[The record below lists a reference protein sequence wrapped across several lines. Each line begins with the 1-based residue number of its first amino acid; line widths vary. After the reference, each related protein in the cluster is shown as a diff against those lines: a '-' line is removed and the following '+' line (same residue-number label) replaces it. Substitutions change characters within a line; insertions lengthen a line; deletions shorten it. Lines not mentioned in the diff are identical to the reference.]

1 MASINIYNHMNKFEQ
16 EKSTLLELPILKHF
30 DESKGEIAL
39 NTQTLKKGEK
49 SLFWV
54 IALGLL
60 GIGGYLTWTYIIPPL
75 FTMLGQVIALSAT
88 AIFLIFLV
96 IMFPVIMKALRFAA
110 KNMHKA
116 LIQSNPFNELEEQ
129 KKKMVKNREV
139 FKNTKAKLKGLKNE
153 MEMEASKSEKEAKA
167 YQEELLSLQRQ
178 SEKLKS
184 AMDEMVRINGVSAK
198 DTDEY
203 VALQS
208 ELAKKLSNSQRIS
221 NQYEQSK
228 SFIQKYGVRAN
239 VLGKMDR
246 KLTLA
251 GTAIDIKI
259 ADFDAT
265 ITMLRKEYEFAK
277 NAKAATESAKNAMMF
292 TKDWE
297 LEYALEVVTST
308 IAQDIARTSENLL
321 DIDTLTSQ
329 YSVDNDELYSRLDSL
344 ADKIKTGDNTI
355 PDSTKYTNPNYKMT
369 KDDKQN
375 AGGFG
380 DIF

>member
-1 MASINIYNHMNKFEQ
+1 MNTFEK

-30 DESKGEIAL
+30 DETKGEIAL
-39 NTQTLKKGEK
+39 SSNKLKKGQK
-49 SLFWV
+49 GIFWLLAMGLFGV
-54 IALGLL
+54 
-60 GIGGYLTWTYIIPPL
+60 GGYLVWTYIIPPL

-96 IMFPVIMKALRFAA
+96 MMFPVILKSLRFAT
-110 KNMHKA
+110 KNIHKA
-116 LIQSNPFNELEEQ
+116 LIQNNPFNELEEQ
-129 KKKMVKNREV
+129 KLKMIKNRDV
-139 FKNTKAKLKGLKNE
+139 FKNTKTKLKGLKNE
-153 MEMEASKSEKEAKA
+153 MEIEASKAEKEAKA
-167 YQEELLSLQRQ
+167 FQEEVLSLQRQ

-184 AMDEMVRINGVSAK
+184 SMDEMVKIHGISAK

-208 ELAKKLSNSQRIS
+208 ELARKLSDSQRIT

-259 ADFDAT
+259 ADFDVT
-265 ITMLRKEYEFAK
+265 ITMLKKEYTFAK
-277 NAKAATESAKNAMMF
+277 NARAATESAKSAMLF

-297 LEYALEVVTST
+297 LDYALDVVTST

-321 DIDTLTSQ
+321 DIDTLTSK
-329 YSVDNDELYSRLDSL
+329 YSVDSDELYSRLDLL
-344 ADKIKTGDNTI
+344 ADKIKTGENTI
-355 PDSTKYTNPNYKMT
+355 PDSTKYSNQNYKMT
-369 KDDKQN
+369 KEDKQES
-375 AGGFG
+375 GGFG

>member
-1 MASINIYNHMNKFEQ
+1 MDNRYEQ
-16 EKSTLLELPILKHF
+16 ERSTLLELPILKHF

-39 NTQTLKKGEK
+39 NSNTLKKGEK
-49 SLFWV
+49 GLFW
-54 IALGLL
+54 ALALALMGV
-60 GIGGYLTWTYIIPPL
+60 GGYLIWTYIIPPL

-88 AIFLIFLV
+88 AVFLIFLV
-96 IMFPVIMKALRFAA
+96 MMFPVIMKGLRFAT
-110 KNMHKA
+110 KNLHKA

-129 KKKMVKNREV
+129 KNKMMKNRDV

-153 MEMEASKSEKEAKA
+153 MEIEASKSEKEAKEF
-167 YQEELLSLQRQ
+167 QEDVLSLQRQ

-184 AMDEMVRINGVSAK
+184 AMDEMVKINGIGAK

-208 ELAKKLSNSQRIS
+208 ELAKKLSDSQRIS

-259 ADFDAT
+259 ADFDTT

-277 NAKAATESAKNAMMF
+277 NAKAATESAKSAMMF

-308 IAQDIARTSENLL
+308 IAQDIARTSENLI
-321 DIDTLTSQ
+321 DIDALTSK

-344 ADKIKTGDNTI
+344 ADEIKTGENTI
-355 PDSTKYTNPNYKMT
+355 PDSTKYAGQNYKMT
-369 KDDKQN
+369 KEDNQN

>member
-1 MASINIYNHMNKFEQ
+1 MDNRYEQ

-39 NTQTLKKGEK
+39 NTNTLKKGEK
-49 SLFWV
+49 GLFW
-54 IALGLL
+54 ALALALMGV
-60 GIGGYLTWTYIIPPL
+60 GGYLTWTYIIPPL

-88 AIFLIFLV
+88 AVFLIFLV
-96 IMFPVIMKALRFAA
+96 MMFPVIMKGLRFAT
-110 KNMHKA
+110 KNLHKA

-129 KKKMVKNREV
+129 KNKMMKNRDV

-153 MEMEASKSEKEAKA
+153 MEIEASKSEKEAKEF
-167 YQEELLSLQRQ
+167 QEDVLSLQRQ

-184 AMDEMVRINGVSAK
+184 AMDEMVKINGIAAK

-208 ELAKKLSNSQRIS
+208 ELAKKLSDSQRIS

-259 ADFDAT
+259 ADFETT

-277 NAKAATESAKNAMMF
+277 NAKAATESAKSAMMF

-308 IAQDIARTSENLL
+308 IAQDIARTSENLI
-321 DIDTLTSQ
+321 DIDALTSK

-344 ADKIKTGDNTI
+344 ADEIKTGESTI
-355 PDSTKYTNPNYKMT
+355 PDSTKYTSSNYKMS
-369 KDDKQN
+369 KEDKQN

>member
-1 MASINIYNHMNKFEQ
+1 MTTKFEQ
-16 EKSTLLELPILKHF
+16 EKTALSELPILKHF

-39 NTQTLKKGEK
+39 SKDTLKKGEK
-49 SLFWV
+49 GLFWAL
-54 IALGLL
+54 ALGLL
-60 GIGGYLTWTYIIPPL
+60 GAGGYLIWTYIIPPL
-75 FTMLGQVIALSAT
+75 FTMLGQAIAISAVGV
-88 AIFLIFLV
+88 FLV
-96 IMFPVIMKALRFAA
+96 FLVMMYPVIMKFLRFTTR
-110 KNMHKA
+110 NLHRA
-116 LIQSNPFNELEEQ
+116 LIKSDPFNELEEQ
-129 KKKMVKNREV
+129 KQKMIKNREV
-139 FKNTKAKLKGLKNE
+139 FKTTKAKLKGLKNE
-153 MEMEASKSEKEAKA
+153 MEIEAGKSEKEAKDF
-167 YQEELLSLQRQ
+167 QEQVLSLQRQ

-184 AMDEMVRINGVSAK
+184 AMDEMVRQHGVGAK

-208 ELAKKLSNSQRIS
+208 ELARKLSDSQRVS
-221 NQYEQSK
+221 TQYEQSK
-228 SFIQKYGVRAN
+228 TFIQKYGVRAN

-265 ITMLRKEYEFAK
+265 VTMLRKEYEFAK
-277 NAKAATESAKNAMMF
+277 NAKAATESAKSAMMF

-308 IAQDIARTSENLL
+308 IAQDIARTSENLI
-321 DIDTLTSQ
+321 DIDALTSQ
-329 YSVDNDELYSRLDSL
+329 YSVDSDELYSRLDTL

-355 PDSTKYTNPNYKMT
+355 PDSTKYTSPNYKLS
-369 KDDKQN
+369 KEDKQN

>member
-1 MASINIYNHMNKFEQ
+1 MNKYEQ

-39 NTQTLKKGEK
+39 KSNSLKKGEK
-49 SLFWV
+49 GLFWV

-110 KNMHKA
+110 KNIHKA

-129 KKKMVKNREV
+129 KQKMIKNREV

-153 MEMEASKSEKEAKA
+153 MEMEASKSEKEAKD
-167 YQEELLSLQRQ
+167 YQEQLLSLQRQ

-184 AMDEMVRINGVSAK
+184 AMDEMVRQHGAGAK

-265 ITMLRKEYEFAK
+265 ITMLRK
-277 NAKAATESAKNAMMF
+277 AKAATESAKNAMMF

-355 PDSTKYTNPNYKMT
+355 PDSTKYSNPNYKMS
-369 KDDKQN
+369 KEDKQN

>member
-1 MASINIYNHMNKFEQ
+1 MTKLEQ
-16 EKSTLLELPILKHF
+16 EKNTLLELPILKHF

-39 NTQTLKKGEK
+39 KGNNLKQGEK
-49 SLFWV
+49 NLFWV

-60 GIGGYLTWTYIIPPL
+60 GLGGYLTWTYIIPPL

-88 AIFLIFLV
+88 AFFLIFLV
-96 IMFPVIMKALRFAA
+96 IMFPVIMKALRFSA
-110 KNMHKA
+110 KNIHKA
-116 LIQSNPFNELEEQ
+116 LINSNPFNELEEQ
-129 KKKMVKNREV
+129 KQKMIKNREV

-153 MEMEASKSEKEAKA
+153 MEIEAAKSEKEATT
-167 YQEELLSLQRQ
+167 YQEEVISLQRQ
-178 SEKLKS
+178 SEKLKN
-184 AMDEMVRINGVSAK
+184 AMDEMVKQHGVGAK

-203 VALQS
+203 VTLQS

-297 LEYALEVVTST
+297 LDYALDVVTST

-329 YSVDNDELYSRLDSL
+329 YSVDNDELYTRLDTL

-355 PDSTKYTNPNYKMT
+355 PDSTKYSSPNYNLSKEE
-369 KDDKQN
+369 KLN

-380 DIF
+380 NIF

>member
-1 MASINIYNHMNKFEQ
+1 MDNRYEQ

-39 NTQTLKKGEK
+39 NANTLKKGEK
-49 SLFWV
+49 TLFW
-54 IALGLL
+54 ALTLALMGA
-60 GIGGYLTWTYIIPPL
+60 GGYLIWTYIIPPL

-88 AIFLIFLV
+88 AVFLIFLV
-96 IMFPVIMKALRFAA
+96 MMFPVIMKGLRFAT
-110 KNMHKA
+110 KNIHKA

-129 KKKMVKNREV
+129 KEKMIKNREV

-153 MEMEASKSEKEAKA
+153 MEIEAAKSEKEAKDF
-167 YQEELLSLQRQ
+167 QEDVLSLQRQ

-184 AMDEMVRINGVSAK
+184 AMDEMVKINGIGAK
-198 DTDEY
+198 DTDDY

-208 ELAKKLSNSQRIS
+208 ELAKKLSDSQRIS

-259 ADFDAT
+259 ADFDTT

-277 NAKAATESAKNAMMF
+277 NAKAATESAKSAMMF

-308 IAQDIARTSENLL
+308 IALDIARTSENLI
-321 DIDTLTSQ
+321 DIDALTSK

-344 ADKIKTGDNTI
+344 ADEIKTGENTI
-355 PDSTKYTNPNYKMT
+355 PDSTKYANSNYKMT
-369 KDDKQN
+369 KEDKQN

>member
-1 MASINIYNHMNKFEQ
+1 MDKFAQ
-16 EKSTLLELPILKHF
+16 EKTTLLELPILKHF

-39 NTQTLKKGEK
+39 STDTLKKGEK
-49 SLFWV
+49 SIFW
-54 IALGLL
+54 ILALGLL
-60 GIGGYLTWTYIIPPL
+60 GVGGYLTWTYIIPPL
-75 FTMLGQVIALSAT
+75 FTMLGQAIALSAT
-88 AIFLIFLV
+88 GVFLIFLV
-96 IMFPVIMKALRFAA
+96 MMFPVIMKALRFAT
-110 KNMHKA
+110 KNLHKA

-129 KKKMVKNREV
+129 KQKMVKNREV

-153 MEMEASKSEKEAKA
+153 MEMESTKSEKEAKSF
-167 YQEELLSLQRQ
+167 QEDVLSLQRQ

-184 AMDEMVRINGVSAK
+184 AMDEMVRINGVTAK

-208 ELAKKLSNSQRIS
+208 ELARKLSDSQRIS

-228 SFIQKYGVRAN
+228 SFIQKYGIRAN

-265 ITMLRKEYEFAK
+265 VIMLKKEFEFAK
-277 NAKAATESAKNAMMF
+277 NAKEATESAKSAMMF

-308 IAQDIARTSENLL
+308 IALDIAKTSENLI
-321 DIDTLTSQ
+321 DIDALTSK

-344 ADKIKTGDNTI
+344 ADKIKTGDNII
-355 PDSTKYTNPNYKMT
+355 PDSTKYSSPNYKMT
-369 KDDKQN
+369 KEDKLN
-375 AGGFG
+375 SGGFG

>member
-1 MASINIYNHMNKFEQ
+1 MDSKYEQ
-16 EKSTLLELPILKHF
+16 ERSTLLELPILKHF

-39 NTQTLKKGEK
+39 KTDVLKKGEK
-49 SLFWV
+49 SLFW
-54 IALGLL
+54 ALAIGLL

-75 FTMLGQVIALSAT
+75 FTMLGQAIALSAT
-88 AIFLIFLV
+88 GVFLV
-96 IMFPVIMKALRFAA
+96 FLVLMFPVIMKGLRFAT
-110 KNMHKA
+110 KNLHKA

-129 KKKMVKNREV
+129 KQKMIKNREV

-153 MEMEASKSEKEAKA
+153 MEIEAGKSEKEAKD
-167 YQEELLSLQRQ
+167 YQEEVLSLQRQ
-178 SEKLKS
+178 AEKLKS
-184 AMDEMVRINGVSAK
+184 AMDEMVKINGIAAK

-203 VALQS
+203 VTLQS
-208 ELAKKLSNSQRIS
+208 ELARKLSDSQRIS
-221 NQYEQSK
+221 TQYEQSK

-265 ITMLRKEYEFAK
+265 VKMLQKEYEFAK
-277 NAKAATESAKNAMMF
+277 NAKAATESAKSAMMF

-308 IAQDIARTSENLL
+308 IAQDIARTSENLI
-321 DIDTLTSQ
+321 DIDALTSK
-329 YSVDNDELYSRLDSL
+329 YSVDNDELYARLDSL
-344 ADKIKTGDNTI
+344 ADEIKTGENTI
-355 PDSTKYTNPNYKMT
+355 PDSNRYTSPNYKLS
-369 KDDKQN
+369 KDDKLN
-375 AGGFG
+375 NGGFG

>member
-1 MASINIYNHMNKFEQ
+1 MDKFAQ

-39 NTQTLKKGEK
+39 STNTLKKGEK
-49 SLFWV
+49 SIFW
-54 IALGLL
+54 ILAMGLL
-60 GIGGYLTWTYIIPPL
+60 GLGGYLTWTYIIPPL
-75 FTMLGQVIALSAT
+75 FTMLGQAIALSAT
-88 AIFLIFLV
+88 GVFLIFLV
-96 IMFPVIMKALRFAA
+96 MMFPVIMKALRFAT
-110 KNMHKA
+110 KNLHKA
-116 LIQSNPFNELEEQ
+116 LIQSNPFNELDEQ
-129 KKKMVKNREV
+129 KQKMVKNRQV
-139 FKNTKAKLKGLKNE
+139 FKNTKAKLKGLKYE
-153 MEMEASKSEKEAKA
+153 MELEATKSEKEAQSF
-167 YQEELLSLQRQ
+167 QEEVLSLQRQ

-184 AMDEMVRINGVSAK
+184 AMDEIVRINGAVAK

-208 ELAKKLSNSQRIS
+208 ELARKLSNSQRIS

-228 SFIQKYGVRAN
+228 SFIKKYGVRAN

-265 ITMLRKEYEFAK
+265 VIMLKKEFEFAK
-277 NAKAATESAKNAMMF
+277 NAKEATESAKSAMMF

-308 IAQDIARTSENLL
+308 IALDIAKTSENLI
-321 DIDTLTSQ
+321 DIDALTSK

-344 ADKIKTGDNTI
+344 ADKIKTGDNII
-355 PDSTKYTNPNYKMT
+355 PDSTKYSSPNYKMT
-369 KDDKQN
+369 KEDKLDS
-375 AGGFG
+375 GGFG

>member
-1 MASINIYNHMNKFEQ
+1 MENKYEQ

-39 NTQTLKKGEK
+39 NANTLKKGEK
-49 SLFWV
+49 TLFW
-54 IALGLL
+54 ALALALMGV
-60 GIGGYLTWTYIIPPL
+60 GGYLIWTYIIPPL

-96 IMFPVIMKALRFAA
+96 IMFPVIMKGLRFAA
-110 KNMHKA
+110 KNAHKA

-129 KKKMVKNREV
+129 KQKMIKNRDV

-153 MEMEASKSEKEAKA
+153 MEIEASKSEKEAK
-167 YQEELLSLQRQ
+167 QFQDDVLSLQRQ

-184 AMDEMVRINGVSAK
+184 AMDEMVKQNGVGAK

-208 ELAKKLSNSQRIS
+208 ELARKLSDSQRIS

-259 ADFDAT
+259 ADFDTT

-277 NAKAATESAKNAMMF
+277 NAKAATESAKSAMMF

-308 IAQDIARTSENLL
+308 IAQDIARTSENLI
-321 DIDTLTSQ
+321 DIDALTSK

-344 ADKIKTGDNTI
+344 ADQIKTGDNTI
-355 PDSTKYTNPNYKMT
+355 PDSTKYTSPNYKMT
-369 KDDKQN
+369 KEDKQN

>member
-1 MASINIYNHMNKFEQ
+1 MDNRYEQ

-39 NTQTLKKGEK
+39 NANTLKKGEK
-49 SLFWV
+49 TLFWAL
-54 IALGLL
+54 ALGLL
-60 GIGGYLTWTYIIPPL
+60 GAGGYLIWTYIIPPL

-88 AIFLIFLV
+88 AVFLIFLV
-96 IMFPVIMKALRFAA
+96 MMFPVIMKGLRFAT
-110 KNMHKA
+110 KNLHRA

-129 KKKMVKNREV
+129 KEKMIKNRDV

-153 MEMEASKSEKEAKA
+153 MEIEAAKSEKEAKQF
-167 YQEELLSLQRQ
+167 QEDVLSLQRQ

-184 AMDEMVRINGVSAK
+184 AMDEMVKINGIGAK

-208 ELAKKLSNSQRIS
+208 ELAKKLSDSQRIS

-259 ADFDAT
+259 ADFDTT

-277 NAKAATESAKNAMMF
+277 NAKAATESAKSAMMF

-297 LEYALEVVTST
+297 LEYALEVVTTT
-308 IAQDIARTSENLL
+308 IAQDIAKTSENLI
-321 DIDTLTSQ
+321 DIDALTSK

-344 ADKIKTGDNTI
+344 ADEIKTGENTI
-355 PDSTKYTNPNYKMT
+355 PDSSKYTSSNYKMT
-369 KDDKQN
+369 KEDKQN

>member
-1 MASINIYNHMNKFEQ
+1 MDNKYEQ

-39 NTQTLKKGEK
+39 NANTLKKGEK
-49 SLFWV
+49 TLFWAL
-54 IALGLL
+54 ALGLL
-60 GIGGYLTWTYIIPPL
+60 GAGGYLIWTYIIPPL

-96 IMFPVIMKALRFAA
+96 MMFPVIMKGLRFAT
-110 KNMHKA
+110 KNIHRA

-129 KKKMVKNREV
+129 KDKMIKNRDV

-153 MEMEASKSEKEAKA
+153 MEIEASKSEKEAKQF
-167 YQEELLSLQRQ
+167 QEDVLSLQRQ
-178 SEKLKS
+178 SEKLKA
-184 AMDEMVRINGVSAK
+184 AMDEMVKVNGIGAK
-198 DTDEY
+198 DTDDY

-208 ELAKKLSNSQRIS
+208 ELAKKLSDSQRIS

-259 ADFDAT
+259 ADFDTT

-277 NAKAATESAKNAMMF
+277 NAKAATESAKSAMMF

-308 IAQDIARTSENLL
+308 IAQDIAKTSENLI
-321 DIDTLTSQ
+321 DIDALTSK

-344 ADKIKTGDNTI
+344 ADEIKTGENTI
-355 PDSTKYTNPNYKMT
+355 PDSTKYTSPNYKMT
-369 KDDKQN
+369 KEDKQN

>member
-1 MASINIYNHMNKFEQ
+1 MDAKYEQ
-16 EKSTLLELPILKHF
+16 EKTALSELPILKHF

-39 NTQTLKKGEK
+39 NKDTLKKGEK
-49 SLFWV
+49 TLFW
-54 IALGLL
+54 ALAAAVL
-60 GIGGYLTWTYIIPPL
+60 GVGGYLTWTYIIPPL
-75 FTMLGQVIALSAT
+75 FTMLGQAIAISAT
-88 AIFLIFLV
+88 GVFLV
-96 IMFPVIMKALRFAA
+96 FLVMMYPVIMKGLRFMT
-110 KNMHKA
+110 KNIHKA
-116 LIQSNPFNELEEQ
+116 LINSNPFNELEEQ
-129 KKKMVKNREV
+129 KQKMIKNREV
-139 FKNTKAKLKGLKNE
+139 FKATKAKLKGLKNE
-153 MEMEASKSEKEAKA
+153 MEIEGNKSEKEAKTF
-167 YQEELLSLQRQ
+167 QEDILSLQRQ

-184 AMDEMVRINGVSAK
+184 SMDEMVKQQGIAAK

-203 VALQS
+203 VTLQS
-208 ELAKKLSNSQRIS
+208 ELARKLSDSQRIS

-228 SFIQKYGVRAN
+228 NFTQKYGVRAN

-259 ADFDAT
+259 ADFDTT
-265 ITMLRKEYEFAK
+265 IVMLRKEYEFAK
-277 NAKAATESAKNAMMF
+277 NAKQATESAKSAMMF
-292 TKDWE
+292 TQSWE
-297 LEYALEVVTST
+297 LDYALEVVTST

-321 DIDTLTSQ
+321 DIDTLTSK

-344 ADKIKTGDNTI
+344 ADQIKTGDNTI

-369 KDDKQN
+369 KDDKLN

>member
-1 MASINIYNHMNKFEQ
+1 MDNRYEQ

-39 NTQTLKKGEK
+39 NANTLKKGEK
-49 SLFWV
+49 TLFW
-54 IALGLL
+54 ALALALMGV
-60 GIGGYLTWTYIIPPL
+60 GGYLIWTYIIPPL

-96 IMFPVIMKALRFAA
+96 MMFPVIMKGLRFAT
-110 KNMHKA
+110 KNIHKA

-129 KKKMVKNREV
+129 KEKMIKNRDV

-153 MEMEASKSEKEAKA
+153 MEIEAAKSEKEAKDF
-167 YQEELLSLQRQ
+167 QEDVLSLQRQ

-184 AMDEMVRINGVSAK
+184 AMDEMVKINGIGAK
-198 DTDEY
+198 DTDDY

-208 ELAKKLSNSQRIS
+208 ELAKKLSDSQRIS

-259 ADFDAT
+259 ADFDTT

-277 NAKAATESAKNAMMF
+277 NAKAATESAKSAMMF

-308 IAQDIARTSENLL
+308 IALDIARTSENLI
-321 DIDTLTSQ
+321 DIDALTSK

-344 ADKIKTGDNTI
+344 ADEIKTGENTI
-355 PDSTKYTNPNYKMT
+355 PDSSKYANSNYKMT
-369 KDDKQN
+369 KEDKQN

>member
-1 MASINIYNHMNKFEQ
+1 MNRFEQ

-30 DESKGEIAL
+30 DEAKGEISLRVNA
-39 NTQTLKKGEK
+39 LKKGQK
-49 SLFWV
+49 PLFL
-54 IALGLL
+54 ALALAVFGTA
-60 GIGGYLTWTYIIPPL
+60 GYLVWVYIIPPL

-88 AIFLIFLV
+88 AVFLIFLV
-96 IMFPVIMKALRFAA
+96 MMFPVIMKALRFAT
-110 KNMHKA
+110 KGIHKA
-116 LIQSNPFNELEEQ
+116 LIKSNPFNELEEQ
-129 KKKMVKNREV
+129 KQKMVKNREV
-139 FKNTKAKLKGLKNE
+139 FKNTKTKLRALKNE
-153 MEMEASKSEKEAKA
+153 MEIESSKSEKEATTYK
-167 YQEELLSLQRQ
+167 EDVLSLQRQ
-178 SEKLKS
+178 SEKLKTT
-184 AMDEMVRINGVSAK
+184 MDEMVRLNGVAAK

-208 ELAKKLSNSQRIS
+208 ELARKLSDSQRIS

-259 ADFDAT
+259 ADFETT
-265 ITMLRKEYEFAK
+265 IVMLRKEYEFAK

-308 IAQDIARTSENLL
+308 IALDIARTSENLI
-321 DIDTLTSQ
+321 DIDSLTSK
-329 YSVDNDELYSRLDSL
+329 YSVDNDELYARLDTL
-344 ADKIKTGDNTI
+344 ADKIKTGENTI
-355 PDSTKYTNPNYKMT
+355 PDSTKYSNPNYQMT
-369 KDDKQN
+369 KEDKQES
-375 AGGFG
+375 GGFG

>member
-1 MASINIYNHMNKFEQ
+1 MDKFAQ

-39 NTQTLKKGEK
+39 SSNTLKKGEK
-49 SLFWV
+49 SIFW
-54 IALGLL
+54 ILALGLI
-60 GIGGYLTWTYIIPPL
+60 GVGGYLTWTYIIPPL
-75 FTMLGQVIALSAT
+75 FTMLGQAIALSAT
-88 AIFLIFLV
+88 GVFLIFLV
-96 IMFPVIMKALRFAA
+96 MMFPIIMKGLRFMT
-110 KNMHKA
+110 KNLHKA

-129 KKKMVKNREV
+129 KQKMVKNREV

-153 MEMEASKSEKEAKA
+153 MEIEATKSEKEAKSF
-167 YQEELLSLQRQ
+167 QEEVLSLQRQ
-178 SEKLKS
+178 SEKLKL
-184 AMDEMVRINGVSAK
+184 AMDEMVRLNGSAAK

-203 VALQS
+203 VVLQS
-208 ELAKKLSNSQRIS
+208 ELARKLSDSQRIS

-265 ITMLRKEYEFAK
+265 VIMLKKEFEFAK
-277 NAKAATESAKNAMMF
+277 NAKEATESAKSAMMF

-308 IAQDIARTSENLL
+308 IALDIARTSENLI
-321 DIDTLTSQ
+321 DIDALTSK

-344 ADKIKTGDNTI
+344 ADQIKTGDNTI
-355 PDSTKYTNPNYKMT
+355 PDSTRYTSPNYKIT
-369 KDDKQN
+369 KDDKLN
-375 AGGFG
+375 SGGFG

>member
-1 MASINIYNHMNKFEQ
+1 MDKFEQ

-39 NTQTLKKGEK
+39 NTKTLKKGEK

-54 IALGLL
+54 LALGLL

-96 IMFPVIMKALRFAA
+96 ILFPVIMKGLRFAA

-116 LIQSNPFNELEEQ
+116 LIQSNPFNELDEQ
-129 KKKMVKNREV
+129 KNKMIKNREI

-153 MEMEASKSEKEAKA
+153 MEIEANKSEKEAKA
-167 YQEELLSLQRQ
+167 FQEDVLSLQRQ
-178 SEKLKS
+178 CEKLKS
-184 AMDEMVRINGVSAK
+184 AMDEMVRQHGAAAK

-208 ELAKKLSNSQRIS
+208 ELARKLSDSQRIS
-221 NQYEQSK
+221 NQYEQAK
-228 SFIQKYGVRAN
+228 QFIQKYGVRAN

-277 NAKAATESAKNAMMF
+277 NAKAATESAKSAMMF
-292 TKDWE
+292 TQDWE

-308 IAQDIARTSENLL
+308 IAMDIAKTSENLI
-321 DIDTLTSQ
+321 DIDALTSK

-344 ADKIKTGDNTI
+344 ADKIKTGDSTI
-355 PDSTKYTNPNYKMT
+355 PDPTKYTNPNYKLS
-369 KDDKQN
+369 KEDKSN

>member
-1 MASINIYNHMNKFEQ
+1 MTTKFEQ
-16 EKSTLLELPILKHF
+16 EKTALSELPILKHF

-39 NTQTLKKGEK
+39 SKDTLKKGEK

-54 IALGLL
+54 LALGLL
-60 GIGGYLTWTYIIPPL
+60 GGLGYLTWTYIIPPL
-75 FTMLGQVIALSAT
+75 FTMLGQAIAISAT
-88 AIFLIFLV
+88 GVFLV
-96 IMFPVIMKALRFAA
+96 FLVMMYPVIMKGLRFATR
-110 KNMHKA
+110 NIHKA
-116 LIQSNPFNELEEQ
+116 LIHSNPFNELEEQ
-129 KKKMVKNREV
+129 KQKMIKNREV
-139 FKNTKAKLKGLKNE
+139 FKATKAKLKGLKNE
-153 MEMEASKSEKEAKA
+153 MEIEGHKSEKEAKTF
-167 YQEELLSLQRQ
+167 QEDILSLQRQ

-184 AMDEMVRINGVSAK
+184 AMDEMVKQHGVGAK

-208 ELAKKLSNSQRIS
+208 ELARKLSDSQRVS

-228 SFIQKYGVRAN
+228 NFTQKYGVRAN

-259 ADFDAT
+259 ADFDTT

-277 NAKAATESAKNAMMF
+277 NAKEATESAKSAMMF
-292 TKDWE
+292 TQSWE

-308 IAQDIARTSENLL
+308 IALDIARTSENLL
-321 DIDTLTSQ
+321 DIDTLTSK

-344 ADKIKTGDNTI
+344 ADQIKTGDNTI
-355 PDSTKYTNPNYKMT
+355 PDSSKYNNPNYKMT
-369 KDDKQN
+369 KEDKQN